1 MNKSM
6 KSVLT
11 IALVGTVT
19 IGIASVV
26 LAKGGF
32 GPGQGW
38 GGHHT
43 MMGQGMGHGPQ
54 GMMGRGMGFGP
65 QGMMGRGMGFGP
77 RGMMQGAGINYSDEE
92 LNEIKSKIG
101 ITSEQESAWN
111 DYVNAIKSRAT
122 LMQAHQEIRANNS
135 QTFFKEHET
144 FQKQGLAQMQQVSSA
159 TSALTEILTP
169 EQQKLAGNLIKNN
182 SCL

>member
-6 KSVLT
+6 KNVLT

-32 GPGQGW
+32 GPGPGW

-43 MMGQGMGHGPQ
+43 MMGQGMGH
-54 GMMGRGMGFGP
+54 GP